1 MTQDKQSLLMGKLLK
16 ALANVSLVSFFALGL
31 LCGIEALAGSFWG
44 DYYPCDLFSHF
55 KLQFLAVSIW
65 CAVLSLG
72 RAKKLV
78 PVFIGFALLS
88 AVPLAVRYLPATS
101 SVSNA
106 AVERAARLKVLTA
119 NLQSVADVAPES
131 FAAYVEKVNPDIIS
145 LQELGD
151 FQATYF
157 QQKFSQF
164 PHRYLL
170 PVAGPSCDGVGIMS
184 KYPILRSETCRFG
197 LNAPAINCDVTTPA
211 GVVKVIVAHP
221 WPPNCE
227 SFWLQE
233 LLWVDG
239 VAGIVKAT
247 KYPVIVAGDINS
259 TVWGKVFRK
268 LQAIGLVDTSL
279 GYGIQPTW
287 PVNFALAGIAIDHVL
302 VSKHF
307 AVRAHERGP
316 NVGSDHFPLM
326 VEVDLPTD
334 GTDTAHVGD

>member
-1 MTQDKQSLLMGKLLK
+1 MTQDKQKLSIGKLLK

-31 LCGIEALAGSFWG
+31 LCGIEALAGNLWG

-65 CAVLSLG
+65 CAMLSLG

-78 PVFIGFALLS
+78 PVFIGFALVS
-88 AVPLAVRYLPATS
+88 AVPLAVRYLPPAS

-106 AVERAARLKVLTA
+106 KVERATRLKVLTA
-119 NLQSVADVAPES
+119 NLQSIAGVAPES

-151 FQATYF
+151 TQAAYF
-157 QQKFSQF
+157 QQKFAQL

-170 PVAGPSCDGVGIMS
+170 PVAGQSCDGVGIMS
-184 KYPILRSETCRFG
+184 RYPILRSGTCRFG
-197 LNAPAINCDVTTPA
+197 LNAPALNCDVMTPA
-211 GVVKVIVAHP
+211 GGVKMIVAHP
-221 WPPNCE
+221 WPPNSE
-227 SFWLQE
+227 VMWLQE

-239 VAGIVKAT
+239 VADIVKAT

-268 LQAIGLVDTSL
+268 LQATGLVDSSL

-287 PVNFALAGIAIDHVL
+287 PVNFVLAGIAIDHVL

-316 NVGSDHFPLM
+316 NVGSDHFPLV
-326 VEVDLPTD
+326 VEVDLPTE
-334 GTDTAHVGD
+334 GTDSAHVDD